1 MKIIFEHEDRKTT
14 VIGTDY
20 DSIVDKIKLLFPN
33 ENHRSIQFYDTE
45 LGDYFEF
52 TSFEQI
58 SDLSNGVKMHFDM
71 SNTSNLFIAD
81 HSLPSSLNNGKNDEK
96 NNHVTPKAQLRRIR
110 KKNKLNLIND
120 EPIVLPTYCDLI
132 TQGLKS
138 RESFSSIQKTFLEQ
152 TCTHFLRQYWNS
164 SSKSLHYSFV
174 LALTEKFPAL
184 NYLDK
189 NIDGKNGRAPHKR
202 NIKCSKTHPTPKRS
216 RLSTINSNAYEK
228 TNEELVSEQAPQK
241 DDEFVATVQADD
253 NNLLNQT
260 SLNGLYELLHES
272 SVTKPPTAL
281 PDPSKQTTARLPPPK
296 TPIRPPTSSKN
307 DRQATISLVPPSNP
321 SSVNVSSIDT
331 TSISSKLPLITSTP
345 TALIY
350 RDGRMH
356 LTSVQS
362 QPVVVIHKAILPRDP
377 VKKQKQNETHNS
389 TLPTTTINEATN
401 NVLRQSSMDN
411 TEQLK
416 NSTSDEIWYPKL
428 SRSEQ
433 NAYEKD
439 ISRLRSIVKPKGK
452 SNKLCSFEELQ
463 DEAREILNDIIQKYS
478 VQKQHQMSEVDFMAI
493 KILCEDLREQ
503 NIFFKY
509 GLPDP
514 HPTIGILIMPSSTKE
529 FEKAFMFI
537 RNLPYKMP
545 VSLGGGG
552 LHQIINFN
560 CRYYLGSGIFEE
572 DNFQH
577 HFKGSCEFSLS

>member
-189 NIDGKNGRAPHKR
+189 NIDGKNGRAPH
-202 NIKCSKTHPTPKRS
+202 
-216 RLSTINSNAYEK
+216 K

-452 SNKLCSFEELQ
+452 SLVFEYSLLKNKLCSFEELQ

-552 LHQIINFN
+552 LHQIVALLLIS
-560 CRYYLGSGIFEE
+560 YIILDHLPSHKLLQTLFEKCKKR
-572 DNFQH
+572 NQR
-577 HFKGSCEFSLS
+577 